1 MTGCDTVVT
10 LSHSLSL
17 CEIPHR
23 PGRRLR
29 GLVGVARIFRQRR
42 PNGVCHITGVKED
55 FMSEDKRVAIVT
67 GAARGIGRGIAERLG
82 RDGLHVIV
90 ADLPGASEGIAETVS
105 TIEAAGGA
113 ATGATVDVANE
124 DSVDA
129 LVAEAVAAG
138 GKLDVFV
145 ANAGIA
151 QVETLLDYSTADFE
165 KIFDVN
171 VKGVFFSYRAAAKQ
185 FIAQG
190 TGGKIVGAASIV
202 AFRPFALLGPYSATK
217 WAVRGLTQAA
227 AMEWAEHGITVNAY
241 GPGIVGTAMWDLI
254 DEKLGAKQGLEKGEA
269 LAENAKS
276 ILLGRVSVPDD
287 VARMVSFLASEDSDY
302 VTGQT
307 LLVDGGIQFS

>member
-1 MTGCDTVVT
+1 
-10 LSHSLSL
+10 
-17 CEIPHR
+17 
-23 PGRRLR
+23 
-29 GLVGVARIFRQRR
+29 
-42 PNGVCHITGVKED
+42 
-55 FMSEDKRVAIVT
+55 MSSDARVAVVT

-82 RDGLHVIV
+82 RDGLHVVV
-90 ADLPGASEGIAETVS
+90 ADLPVMKEGIDETVQA
-105 TIEAAGGA
+105 IQAAGGT
-113 ATGATVDVANE
+113 ATGAEVDVTSEESNE
-124 DSVDA
+124 L
-129 LVAEAVAAG
+129 LVRAAVEAG
-138 GKLDVFV
+138 GHLDVFV

-151 QVETLLDYSTADFE
+151 QVEELLEYDAADFE

-171 VKGVFFSYRAAAKQ
+171 VKGVFFGYRAAAKQ

-190 TGGKIVGAASIV
+190 GGGKIIGAASIV

-254 DEKLGAKQGLEKGEA
+254 DEKLAAKHGQQKGEA
-269 LAENAKS
+269 LAENAQS

-287 VARMVSFLASEDSDY
+287 VAKMVSFLASPDSDY

-307 LLVDGGIQFS
+307 MLVDGGIQFS